1 MIRFDPFALARYQL
15 QKDREATR
23 RFPELL
29 ERKSARMVASPF
41 AFLRGAAPL
50 FYEVLRQ
57 RPQFAEGPGGSG
69 RIVGDLHLEN
79 FGAYRP
85 ADPSFEKKAAARQY
99 EATFGLND
107 FDDSTIGPWRFDL
120 LRVTTSL
127 VLAGREMGAT
137 GNEVLQM
144 ADALLDAWNEHAH
157 AKSARRDPPMPPP
170 VAALVQ
176 RVATR
181 TRKELL
187 DARTVV
193 TEDGRRFMRG
203 PRYRD
208 LPRSIARAVPAA
220 FERYIAGLDESERP
234 PEERVRIIDTAFRV
248 AGTGSLGSL
257 RIAVLV
263 SGKGGPDS
271 GWVFDMKEQGAPS
284 SHLLLPPPR
293 RNGAKRVRLAI
304 AACLAEPPM
313 LVGVTKLDGRAML
326 VRRLAPQEDKLDL
339 TRLDHQQLPALARYL
354 GALIGAAHR
363 RGVTIPG
370 KVWKQGDVKTLVE
383 KTVALAGLHEATY
396 LAFCSLTR

>member
-1 MIRFDPFALARYQL
+1 MIRFDPFALARFQL

-29 ERKSARMVASPF
+29 ERKAGRMVASPS

-69 RIVGDLHLEN
+69 QIVGDLHLEN

-85 ADPSFEKKAAARQY
+85 ADPAFEKKAAARKY

-127 VLAGREMGAT
+127 VLAGREMGST
-137 GNEVLQM
+137 GSEVLQM
-144 ADALLDAWNEHAH
+144 ADALLDAWNDHAH
-157 AKSARRDPPMPPP
+157 AKSARRALPMPPP
-170 VAALVQ
+170 VAALVE

-187 DARTVV
+187 DGRTVL
-193 TEDGRRFMRG
+193 TRHGRRFIRG

-208 LPRSIARAVPAA
+208 LPGSIARAVPAA
-220 FERYIAGLDESERP
+220 FERYIAGLDAPERP
-234 PEERVRIIDTAFRV
+234 PAERLSIIDTAFRI

-263 SGKGGPDS
+263 SGKGGPDN
-271 GWVFDMKEQGAPS
+271 GWIFDMKEQGAPS

-304 AACLAEPPM
+304 AACLEEPPM

-326 VRRLAPQEDKLDL
+326 VRRLTPQEDKLDL
-339 TRLDHQQLPALARYL
+339 TRLDHPQLPALARYL

-363 RGVTIPG
+363 RGVTISG
-370 KVWKQGDVKTLVE
+370 KVWKQDELKRLVE

-396 LAFCSLTR
+396 LAFCSLIR